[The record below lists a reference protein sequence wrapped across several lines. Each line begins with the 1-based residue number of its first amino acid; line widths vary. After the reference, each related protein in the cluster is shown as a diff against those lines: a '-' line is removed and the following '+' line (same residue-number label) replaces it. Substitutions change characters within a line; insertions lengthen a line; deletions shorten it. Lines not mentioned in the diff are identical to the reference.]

1 MTMSEPLDFCRRRF
15 SHLKKLMQDHVLDL
29 VYLQGGGQR
38 LKRIAD
44 TTSGTALIVPLDGNP
59 RLFCHSVDI
68 NSTREESWVPVEELK
83 GRAEANQ
90 QIADY
95 CNLHLHKG
103 SKVGVQSEG
112 FSHTSYGFMKEN
124 LKGELVDISGTLVP
138 EVFYGLHPGEA
149 KFQRKVSK
157 LADIAC
163 SVARESMRPG
173 VAEYEVAAEA
183 EYAMRRE
190 GAELTSF
197 ATIVSTGPRS
207 AYSHGW
213 PTSRRLKDGEFMLV
227 DLGPQIDG
235 YAADETR
242 TFLLGSDPK
251 KEKMLEAMDKAVE
264 AVVQAVK
271 PGAKCSDLDALS
283 RSVLKDHGFP
293 DYPHSL
299 GHPISGFAVPNLS
312 KTSDHVLREGMLFTV
327 EPGIYLPGYGGVRME
342 ENVLVTEDGFEQLTR
357 SPRIPTY

>member
-1 MTMSEPLDFCRRRF
+1 MSDPVYFCRKRYG
-15 SHLKKLMQDHVLDL
+15 HLKRLMQEQGLDL
-29 VYLQGGGQR
+29 VYLPGGGQR

-44 TTSGTALIVPLDGNP
+44 TTSGTALIVPLEGDP
-59 RLFCHSVDI
+59 LLFCYSVDL
-68 NSTREESWVPVEELK
+68 NSTREESWMPVEEITT
-83 GRAEANQ
+83 RAEANKR
-90 QIADY
+90 ITDY
-95 CNLHLHKG
+95 CNQHLRDG
-103 SKVGVQSEG
+103 SKMGVLWDG
-112 FSHTSYGFMKEN
+112 FSHTTYTFMKEN
-124 LKGELVDISGTLVP
+124 LKGDLIDIADTLVP
-138 EVFYGLHPGEA
+138 ETFYGLYPEEI
-149 KFQRKVSK
+149 KYQRRVSR

-163 SVARESMRPG
+163 TAARENMRPG
-173 VAEYEVAAEA
+173 AAEYEIAAEA

-213 PTSRRLKDGEFMLV
+213 PTGRRLKEGEFMLV

-251 KEKMLEAMDKAVE
+251 KQRMLEAVDAAVE

-283 RSVLKDHGFP
+283 RRVLADHGFP

-299 GHPISGFAVPNLS
+299 GHPISGFAVPNLT
-312 KTSDHVLREGMLFTV
+312 KTSGYVLREGNLFTV
-327 EPGIYLPGYGGVRME
+327 EPGIYLPGYGGIRME
-342 ENVLVTEDGFEQLTR
+342 ENVVVTEDGCEQLTK
-357 SPRIPTY
+357 SPRIP

>member
-1 MTMSEPLDFCRRRF
+1 MSTPVEFSRRR
-15 SHLKKLMQDHVLDL
+15 HDRLKKLMQENELDL
-29 VYLQGGGQR
+29 VYLAGGGQR

-44 TTSGTALIVPLDGNP
+44 TTSGAALITPLDGEP
-59 RLFCHSVDI
+59 RLFCYSVDI
-68 NSTREESWVPVEELK
+68 NSTREESWIPVEEIK
-83 GRAEANQ
+83 TRAEANRM
-90 QIADY
+90 IVDH
-95 CNLHLHKG
+95 CNKYLREG
-103 SKVGVQSEG
+103 SRVGVQHEA
-112 FSHTSYGFMKEN
+112 FSHATYSFMKEN
-124 LKGELVDISGTLVP
+124 LRGELVDVSETLVP
-138 EVFYGLHPGEA
+138 EVFYGLYPEEIW
-149 KFQRKVSK
+149 FQRRVSR
-157 LADIAC
+157 LADLAC
-163 SVARESMRPG
+163 SAAREAMRPG
-173 VAEYEVAAEA
+173 AAEYEIAAEA

-213 PTSRRLKDGEFMLV
+213 PTSRKLRDGEFMLV

-251 KEKMLEAMDKAVE
+251 KQRMLEAMDEAVE
-264 AVVQAVK
+264 AVIQAVR
-271 PGAKCSDLDALS
+271 PGARCVDLDDLS
-283 RSVLKDHGFP
+283 RRVLADRGFP

-299 GHPISGFAVPNLS
+299 GHPLSGFSVPNLS

-342 ENVLVTEDGFEQLTR
+342 ENVVVTGDGCEQLTR
-357 SPRIPTY
+357 SPRIP